1 MVNIL
6 VLTGPCGVGKTAC
19 ADAVSDL
26 LSERDLRN
34 AVIDMDALRWAYPGP
49 KEDPFNVAF
58 GLKNLKTIWP
68 NYAALGIE
76 YLILPNVVECR
87 SELEALLQAVPDS
100 TVTLV
105 RLETTLERLLQRLN
119 RREVG
124 ASLEWHKKRSLEL
137 QEHFAQNQIEDYLVR
152 NDDRSLREVAEEV
165 VRKWLEN

>member
-26 LSERDLRN
+26 LSTRDLRN
-34 AVIDMDALRWAYPGP
+34 AVIDMDALRWAYPRP

-68 NYAALGIE
+68 NYADLGIE

-87 SELEALLQAVPDS
+87 SELEPLLQAVPDS

-105 RLETTLERLLQRLN
+105 RLETTLERLHQRLN

-124 ASLEWHKKRSLEL
+124 ESLEWHKKRFRGAKRAFYGES
-137 QEHFAQNQIEDYLVR
+137 D
-152 NDDRSLREVAEEV
+152 
-165 VRKWLEN
+165 